1 MYNRLLVA
9 LDGSPSAEHALPAA
23 VALSRLTQ
31 ATIHLVRVH
40 EPSPSAV
47 VTRGRWDAMSR
58 RHELECLQATAARL
72 LARGV
77 ASVDAELVDG
87 PAPVAIQREVAQR
100 SADLVVMTDRG
111 RSPLAKCLGSVSAA
125 VLRDAQVPVLVMRAT
140 GCPADLSREPIFR
153 NMLVAVEDPDTDAEV
168 VHQAAELGRLGG
180 GCKLWHAR
188 DQALARVYPYAHAA
202 VAAVDAGPGYDHE
215 SSAEEQPSP
224 FAQPIPDG
232 ILPNRGFESAV
243 GEDPAMAIVRAI
255 VANTFDLVAIPTG
268 GGGSRHLAAHSLA
281 QRVAS
286 ASRLPIFIC
295 PTSWSSRLDVRIS
308 TPW

>member
-1 MYNRLLVA
+1 MYTRLLVA

-40 EPSPSAV
+40 EASPSAV
-47 VTRGRWDAMSR
+47 VTRGRWDEMSR

-72 LARGV
+72 LARG
-77 ASVDAELVDG
+77 AAGVDAELVDG
-87 PAPVAIQREVAQR
+87 PAPVAIQRAVAQR

-111 RSPLAKCLGSVSAA
+111 RSPLGKCLGSVSGA
-125 VLRDAQVPVLVMRAT
+125 VVRDAQVPVLVMRAT

-153 NMLVAVEDPDTDAEV
+153 NVLVGVEDPDTDAEV
-168 VHQAAELGRLGG
+168 VRQAAELGRLGG

-202 VAAVDAGPGYDHE
+202 VAAVDAGPAYDHE

-243 GEDPAMAIVRAI
+243 GDPAMAIVRAI

-268 GGGSRHLAAHSLA
+268 GGSSGHLAAHSLA

-286 ASRLPIFIC
+286 ASRLPIFVC
-295 PTSWSSRLDVRIS
+295 PASWNTRLDVRIS